1 MELNRKNTWYIP
13 ILYGLVVFIANFIGS
28 QIPVS
33 SSINLETQ
41 NFDSYQNLISQH
53 KTVVFILTSFCYIIP
68 IFLCCLYAFTMNEKN
83 VRKRFIN
90 LPIAYATISISG
102 WIYYYLAEAITLFI
116 SKIYF
121 DITIKNILLVSSM
134 YIILECLFSFT
145 LGFFIMETLHRKIF
159 LPRFFPDGKI
169 AATPGLIKPSNN
181 FLFTVFYIS
190 VSVFPICFI
199 SFAYFSSFSSKVNE
213 SDIHFIVFLIII
225 FLLDIVILITFQ
237 QYYSSP
243 LKKLKEGTEKVQK
256 GDYTDH
262 VKIVSNDS
270 FGELADTFNDMIT
283 SIDLNNKKILAV
295 QNSILTGMATM
306 VESRDNSTGGHIK
319 RTSDCVRIFVNYL
332 KTQPEYSGLSEKF
345 CNDII
350 KAAPMHDLGKIAVPD
365 AILQKPGKFTDEEYE
380 KMKMHSAEGARIVG
394 EVLKETDDEAFKKLA
409 INVAHYH
416 HEKWNG
422 QGYPEKL
429 AGEQIPFE
437 ARIMA
442 LADVFDALVSK
453 RCYKESFTYE
463 KAFEIISESGG
474 SHFDPELTKK
484 FIQCRHKLEELYNAL
499 S

>member
-1 MELNRKNTWYIP
+1 MEINRKNAWYIP
-13 ILYGLVVFIANFIGS
+13 CLYGLVVFVANYIGAK
-28 QIPVS
+28 IPVS
-33 SSINLETQ
+33 TSINRETENYIIWQ
-41 NFDSYQNLISQH
+41 DIIAQH
-53 KTVVFILTSFCYIIP
+53 RTIVSVIISFCYIIP
-68 IFLCCLYAFTMNEKN
+68 IFFCCLYAITMNQKN
-83 VRKRFIN
+83 FQKRFIN
-90 LPIAYATISISG
+90 LPIAYSSLSISG
-102 WIYYYLAEAITLFI
+102 WVFYFFVEIITLLI
-116 SKIYF
+116 SKKYF
-121 DITIKNILLVSSM
+121 DISIKNILIVGTTYM
-134 YIILECLFSFT
+134 ILECSFSFT
-145 LGFFIMETLHRKIF
+145 LGFFVMETLHRKIF

-169 AATPGLIKPSNN
+169 ASTPGLIKPSDS

-199 SFAYFSSFSSKVNE
+199 SFAYITTISANIKE
-213 SDIHFIVFLIII
+213 SDINILIFLLII
-225 FLLDIVILITFQ
+225 FMLDIVILITFGH
-237 QYYSSP
+237 YYSSP
-243 LKKLKEGTEKVQK
+243 LKKLKEGTEKVKK
-256 GDYTDH
+256 GDYTEH

-283 SIDLNNKKILAV
+283 SIDMNNKKLLAV

-332 KTQPEYSGLSEKF
+332 KSKPEYSELSEKF
-345 CNDII
+345 CNDVI

-394 EVLKETDDEAFKKLA
+394 EVLKEVDDADFKKLA

-422 QGYPEKL
+422 QGYPENL
-429 AGEQIPFE
+429 TGEQIPFE

-453 RCYKESFTYE
+453 RCYKESFSFD
-463 KAFEIISESGG
+463 KAFEIISESAG
-474 SHFDPELTKK
+474 SHFDPALTKQ
-484 FIQCRHKLEELYNAL
+484 FILCRSKLEALY
-499 S
+499 STI

>member
-13 ILYGLVVFIANFIGS
+13 FIYGFVVFIANFIGS

-41 NFDSYQNLISQH
+41 NFANYQNIVSQH
-53 KTVVFILTSFCYIIP
+53 QTAVFIITSFCYLIP
-68 IFLCCLYAFTMNEKN
+68 VIACVLYTLTINEKN
-83 VRKRFIN
+83 IRKRFIN
-90 LPIAYATISISG
+90 LPIAYASISISG
-102 WIYYYLAEAITLFI
+102 WIYYYIAEAVTLLI
-116 SKIYF
+116 SKRYF
-121 DITIKNILLVSSM
+121 DISIKNILLVSSM

-145 LGFFIMETLHRKIF
+145 LGFFVMETLHRKIF
-159 LPRFFPDGKI
+159 FPRFFPDGKI
-169 AATPGLIKPSNN
+169 ASTPGLIKPSNT

-199 SFAYFSSFSSKVNE
+199 SFAYFSLIASNLQE
-213 SDIHFIVFLIII
+213 SDIRFIVFLIII
-225 FLLDIVILITFQ
+225 IALDVVILITFQ
-237 QYYSSP
+237 NYYSSP
-243 LKKLKEGTEKVQK
+243 LKKLKEGTEKVKK

-283 SIDLNNKKILAV
+283 SIDLNNKKLLAV

-332 KTQPEYSGLSEKF
+332 KIQPEYSELSEKF
-345 CNDII
+345 CNDVI

-394 EVLKETDDEAFKKLA
+394 EVLKEVNDDDFKKLA

-429 AGEQIPFE
+429 TGEQIPFE

-453 RCYKESFTYE
+453 RCYKESFSFE
-463 KAFEIISESGG
+463 KAFEIIKESAG
-474 SHFDPELTKK
+474 SHFDPALTNQ
-484 FIQCRHKLEELYNAL
+484 FIQCRDKLEDLYL
-499 S
+499 RM

>member
-1 MELNRKNTWYIP
+1 MEINRKNAWYIP
-13 ILYGLVVFIANFIGS
+13 ALYGLVVFIANYIGS
-28 QIPVS
+28 TIPVS
-33 SSINLETQ
+33 TTINRETQ
-41 NFDSYQNLISQH
+41 NYVIWQNILAQH
-53 KTVVFILTSFCYIIP
+53 HTIVSIITSFCYIIP
-68 IFLCCLYAFTMNEKN
+68 IFSCFLYVLTMNKN
-83 VRKRFIN
+83 NVQKRFIN
-90 LPIAYATISISG
+90 LPIAYSSLSISG
-102 WIYYYLAEAITLFI
+102 WVYYYFAEILTLLI
-116 SKIYF
+116 SKKYF
-121 DITIKNILLVSSM
+121 DISVKNILLVSAT
-134 YIILECLFSFT
+134 YVILECLFSFT
-145 LGFFIMETLHRKIF
+145 LGFFVMETLHRKIF
-159 LPRFFPDGKI
+159 LPRFFPEGKI
-169 AATPGLIKPSNN
+169 ASTPGLIKPSNT

-190 VSVFPICFI
+190 VSLFPLCFI
-199 SFAYFSSFSSKVNE
+199 TFAYITTIRANIKE
-213 SDIHFIVFLIII
+213 SDIKVLIFLLIIFI
-225 FLLDIVILITFQ
+225 LDIVILITFAH
-237 QYYSSP
+237 YYSSP
-243 LKKLKEGTEKVQK
+243 LKKLKEGTEKVKK

-283 SIDLNNKKILAV
+283 SIDMNNKKLLAV

-332 KTQPEYSGLSEKF
+332 KSKPEYANLSEKF
-345 CNDII
+345 CNDVI

-394 EVLKETDDEAFKKLA
+394 EVLKEADDEDFKKLA

-453 RCYKESFTYE
+453 RCYKESFSFD
-463 KAFEIISESGG
+463 KAFEIISESAGT
-474 SHFDPELTKK
+474 HFDPALTTQ
-484 FIQCRHKLEELYNAL
+484 FIQCRAQLEALYSL
-499 S
+499 

>member
-1 MELNRKNTWYIP
+1 MKINRKNAWYIFC
-13 ILYGLVVFIANFIGS
+13 LYGLVVFVANYIGS
-28 QIPVS
+28 SIPVS
-33 SSINLETQ
+33 TSINRETQ
-41 NFDSYQNLISQH
+41 NYAIWQSILAQH
-53 KTVVFILTSFCYIIP
+53 HIIVSIITSFCYIIP
-68 IFLCCLYAFTMNEKN
+68 ISSCFLYALTINEQN
-83 VRKRFIN
+83 VQKRFIN
-90 LPIAYATISISG
+90 LPVAYASLSISG
-102 WIYYYLAEAITLFI
+102 WVYYFFAEVLTLLV
-116 SKIYF
+116 SKKYF
-121 DITIKNILLVSSM
+121 DISIKNILIVSAT
-134 YIILECLFSFT
+134 YVILECLFSFT

-159 LPRFFPDGKI
+159 LPRFFPNGKI
-169 AATPGLIKPSNN
+169 ASTPGLIKPSNS

-199 SFAYFSSFSSKVNE
+199 TFAYVTTIRTNIKE
-213 SDIHFIVFLIII
+213 SDIRILVFLLII
-225 FLLDIVILITFQ
+225 FVLDIVILITFGH
-237 QYYSSP
+237 YYSSP
-243 LKKLKEGTEKVQK
+243 LKKLKEGTEKVKK
-256 GDYTDH
+256 GDYTEH

-283 SIDLNNKKILAV
+283 SIDMNNKKLLAV

-319 RTSDCVRIFVNYL
+319 RTSSCVRIFVDYL
-332 KTQPEYSGLSEKF
+332 KTQPEYSALSEKF
-345 CNDII
+345 CNDVI

-394 EVLKETDDEAFKKLA
+394 EVLKEVDDADFKKLA

-422 QGYPEKL
+422 QGYPQKL

-453 RCYKESFTYE
+453 RCYKESFSFD
-463 KAFEIISESGG
+463 KAFEIISESAG
-474 SHFDPELTKK
+474 SHFDPALTKQ
-484 FIQCRHKLEELYNAL
+484 FIQCRDKLEALYSRL
-499 S
+499 